1 VITQV
6 EVTSYFHAVHLFGIA
21 KKAAGRSIKDPDFSI
36 ISIMFSVSA
45 LEAFINESVELA
57 RLVPTSE
64 RQKVVDGYRSV
75 MSELEDRKEALL
87 IKFYIGLL
95 VLSGTAW
102 DEGTQPF
109 QDFKLLVT
117 IRNQIVHIKADRWEA
132 KLSSRGPEPRSP
144 SQYPKFI
151 AALQQKKLV
160 GLRGSRSWFE
170 LINNKRV
177 ARWACDTAAKITG
190 AFADALPDGSYKKS
204 LMQHVFHAK
213 GRP

>member
-1 VITQV
+1 MTIRTM
-6 EVTSYFHAVHLFGIA
+6 SYFHAGHLFRIA
-21 KKAAGRSIKDPDFSI
+21 KRAAASSIKDPDFSI

-117 IRNQIVHIKADRWEA
+117 DR
-132 KLSSRGPEPRSP
+132 
-144 SQYPKFI
+144 
-151 AALQQKKLV
+151 
-160 GLRGSRSWFE
+160 
-170 LINNKRV
+170 
-177 ARWACDTAAKITG
+177 
-190 AFADALPDGSYKKS
+190 KS
-204 LMQHVFHAK
+204 VV
-213 GRP
+213 